1 MRNLLKVPKQTDG
14 ELRDLENKL
23 FPSILIEQLSS
34 VLLGIVNTIV
44 MGMVSTAALAGVGQI
59 TSLTNV
65 IFLFFNGLGQG
76 GAVMVAQSVGA
87 KDEKMMKKSFEQ
99 ALMAGTIVSLLV
111 LAVLFVFKNL
121 ILSSL
126 FGAVEADVMKASDD
140 YFSIC
145 MFATPLWAIYY
156 HIAGAMRSSGDTK
169 TPMKAT
175 VVMNVINI
183 VASLLL
189 CIVMGMDAMGAG
201 VALVMSVFSGCIVCF
216 VKLMGKDYHLDMPK
230 IAGYKPD
237 MAMIKK
243 VWGIGIPISLESLMF
258 QGGRLLLQ
266 VFVAGMGTVMISA
279 YQVAN
284 SICNIFQLPMISAQ
298 NLIVTIIGRC
308 TGAGGRKRVRD
319 TLDYF
324 NQKTFTWSLY
334 VGVICFTLAYPVG
347 FVFTREVEVVRIAW
361 ILMCIY
367 GAFMPFF
374 SASFDTPQGF
384 KGAGETRFSLVV
396 GTASMW
402 IVRVIGSWFF
412 GVYCGMQA
420 YGLYLAMCLDWVVRG
435 GLYYWW
441 FKTDNWMCYV
451 RD

>member
-1 MRNLLKVPKQTDG
+1 MRNVFKVPKQTDA

-99 ALMAGTIVSLLV
+99 ALMAGTFISLLV

-121 ILSSL
+121 ILNSL

-175 VVMNVINI
+175 VVMNVVNI

-201 VALVMSVFSGCIVCF
+201 IALVMSVFSGCIVCF

-237 MAMIKK
+237 MAMIRK

-298 NLIVTIIGRC
+298 NLIVTVIGRC
-308 TGAGGRKRVRD
+308 TGAGGRQRVYD
-319 TLDYF
+319 TLEYF
-324 NQKTFTWSLY
+324 NKKTFTWSLY
-334 VGVICFTLAYPVG
+334 VGVICFTLSYPVG

-441 FKTDNWMCYV
+441 FRSRNWMKYV